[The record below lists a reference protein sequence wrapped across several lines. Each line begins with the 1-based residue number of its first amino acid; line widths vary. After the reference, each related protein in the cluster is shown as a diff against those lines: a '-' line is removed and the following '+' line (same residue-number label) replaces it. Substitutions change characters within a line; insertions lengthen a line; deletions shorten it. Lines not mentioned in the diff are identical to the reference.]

1 MRFTL
6 VISGKVQVDIRLF
19 VSLESKESLKWNI
32 KSVFDQ
38 LLSTDRTVLIRHIVS
53 TATHIFFHFFR
64 IKITIVTIAAIVMW
78 NQRIDLRDSC
88 HSCNE

>member
-6 VISGKVQVDIRLF
+6 VISGEVQVDIRLF
-19 VSLESKESLKWNI
+19 VSLESKESLKWNV

-53 TATHIFFHFFR
+53 TATHIFFSLLP
-64 IKITIVTIAAIVMW
+64 
-78 NQRIDLRDSC
+78 NQNHYSDNC
-88 HSCNE
+88 CNSNVEPED